1 MRRMLRMAGMT
12 FSVNLRIEPAVLIR
26 RVLHSENGT
35 VRFVQRVLS
44 LDHIPIPR
52 FRLRLDIPSVM
63 VLDSVF
69 ELIFG
74 VGLDHNNHNN
84 HKLKQSAKDSH
95 NSLDGGPPPVPRGR
109 SRPPTLPAPI
119 HSRVLDCS

>member
-1 MRRMLRMAGMT
+1 MT

-74 VGLDHNNHNN
+74 VGLE
-84 HKLKQSAKDSH
+84 QSQKSQTQAISER
-95 NSLDGGPPPVPRGR
+95 L
-109 SRPPTLPAPI
+109 T
-119 HSRVLDCS
+119 